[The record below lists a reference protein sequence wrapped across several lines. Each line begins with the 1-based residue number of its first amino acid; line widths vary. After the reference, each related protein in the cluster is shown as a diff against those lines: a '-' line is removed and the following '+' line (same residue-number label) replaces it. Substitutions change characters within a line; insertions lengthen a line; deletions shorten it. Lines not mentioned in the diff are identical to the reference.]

1 MPLIKVKGKGQMTIP
16 AEIRSTLKLSEGDVL
31 EAEIEEGRIVL
42 TPKVVMDRAAFFREL
57 DEMAARAES
66 SWRAQGLSDEEVE
79 RLIEETVEEV
89 RAERY
94 ERGEQSR

>member
-16 AEIRSTLKLSEGDVL
+16 AEIRNTLKLTEGDVL
-31 EAEIEEGRIVL
+31 EAEIESGRIVL
-42 TPKVVMDRAAFFREL
+42 TPKVVMDRAAAFREL
-57 DEMAARAES
+57 DEIAARAEE
-66 SWRAQGLSDEEVE
+66 SWRAQGLSDEKVE

-94 ERGEQSR
+94 ERGEPSR